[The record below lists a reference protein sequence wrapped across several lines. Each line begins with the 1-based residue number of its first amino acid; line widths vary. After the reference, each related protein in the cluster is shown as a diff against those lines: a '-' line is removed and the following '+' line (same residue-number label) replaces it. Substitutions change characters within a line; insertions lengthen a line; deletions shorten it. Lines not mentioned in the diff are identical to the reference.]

1 MDKRNLA
8 NKVVLGIIW
17 LIAHIVLLT
26 LLIIF
31 SVKQIMVGQSPEWIA
46 ILLIC
51 CCAAT
56 ILTVIPAVFLRD
68 WISAAL
74 ISKEKNEGEQ

>member
-17 LIAHIVLLT
+17 LIAHIVLLI

-56 ILTVIPAVFLRD
+56 ILTVIPVIFLRD
-68 WISAAL
+68 WIYAAL
-74 ISKEKNEGEQ
+74 MRKENNDD

>member
-17 LIAHIVLLT
+17 LIAHIVLLI

-31 SVKQIMVGQSPEWIA
+31 SVKQIMAGQSPEWIA

-56 ILTVIPAVFLRD
+56 ILTVIPAIFLRD
-68 WISAAL
+68 WICAAL
-74 ISKEKNEGEQ
+74 MRKENNDDR

>member
-1 MDKRNLA
+1 MEKRNMA
-8 NKVVLGIIW
+8 NKIVLGIIW
-17 LIAHIVLLT
+17 LIAHIILLT

-56 ILTVIPAVFLRD
+56 ILTVIPTIFLRD
-68 WISAAL
+68 WISTAL
-74 ISKEKNEGEQ
+74 MRKENDNDR

>member
-31 SVKQIMVGQSPEWIA
+31 SVKQIMEGQSPEWIA

-51 CCAAT
+51 CCVAT
-56 ILTVIPAVFLRD
+56 ILTVIPTIFLRD
-68 WISAAL
+68 WICAAL
-74 ISKEKNEGEQ
+74 ISKEKNDDR

>member
-1 MDKRNLA
+1 MEERNMA

-17 LIAHIVLLT
+17 LIAHIILLT

-31 SVKQIMVGQSPEWIA
+31 SVKQIMAGQLPEGIV

-51 CCAAT
+51 CCATT

-74 ISKEKNEGEQ
+74 ISKEKNDDR

>member
-17 LIAHIVLLT
+17 LIAHIILLT

-31 SVKQIMVGQSPEWIA
+31 SVKQIMAGQSPEWIA

-51 CCAAT
+51 CCVAT

-68 WISAAL
+68 WISAAF
-74 ISKEKNEGEQ
+74 ISKENNDDR

>member
-1 MDKRNLA
+1 MEKRNIS
-8 NKVVLGIIW
+8 NKIVLGIIW

-31 SVKQIMVGQSPEWIA
+31 SVKQIMAGQSPERIT

-68 WISAAL
+68 WICAAL
-74 ISKEKNEGEQ
+74 MRKENNDDR

>member
-1 MDKRNLA
+1 MEKRNLA

-17 LIAHIVLLT
+17 LIAHIVLLI

-31 SVKQIMVGQSPEWIA
+31 SVKQIMAGQSPEWIA

-51 CCAAT
+51 CCVAT
-56 ILTVIPAVFLRD
+56 ILTVIPAIFLRD
-68 WISAAL
+68 WICAAL
-74 ISKEKNEGEQ
+74 MRKENNDDR

>member
-1 MDKRNLA
+1 MEERNMA
-8 NKVVLGIIW
+8 NKIVLGIIW

-56 ILTVIPAVFLRD
+56 ILTVVPAVFLRD

-74 ISKEKNEGEQ
+74 ISKEKNDDR

>member
-1 MDKRNLA
+1 MDKKNLA
-8 NKVVLGIIW
+8 NKIVLGIIW
-17 LIAHIVLLT
+17 LIAHIVLLA
-26 LLIIF
+26 LLIIY

-51 CCAAT
+51 CCATT
-56 ILTVIPAVFLRD
+56 ILTVIPVIFLRD

-74 ISKEKNEGEQ
+74 ISKEKNDDR

>member
-17 LIAHIVLLT
+17 LIAHIILLT

-68 WISAAL
+68 WISATL
-74 ISKEKNEGEQ
+74 ISKEKNDDR

>member
-17 LIAHIVLLT
+17 LIVHIILLT

>member
-1 MDKRNLA
+1 MEKRNLA

-17 LIAHIVLLT
+17 LIAHIILLT

-31 SVKQIMVGQSPEWIA
+31 SVKQILVGQSPEWIA

-68 WISAAL
+68 WISEAL
-74 ISKEKNEGEQ
+74 ISKEKNDDR

>member
-17 LIAHIVLLT
+17 LIVHIILLT

-56 ILTVIPAVFLRD
+56 ILTVIPAVFLGD

-74 ISKEKNEGEQ
+74 ISKEKNDDR

>member
-17 LIAHIVLLT
+17 LIAHIVLLA
-26 LLIIF
+26 LLIIY

-51 CCAAT
+51 CCATT
-56 ILTVIPAVFLRD
+56 ILTVIPVIFLRD
-68 WISAAL
+68 WISTAL
-74 ISKEKNEGEQ
+74 MRKENDNDR

>member
-1 MDKRNLA
+1 MEKRNMA
-8 NKVVLGIIW
+8 NKIVLGLIW
-17 LIAHIVLLT
+17 LIAHIVLLA

-31 SVKQIMVGQSPEWIA
+31 SVKQIMVGQASEWIA

-56 ILTVIPAVFLRD
+56 ILTVIPAMFLRD

-74 ISKEKNEGEQ
+74 ISKEKNDDR

>member
-1 MDKRNLA
+1 MEKRNMA
-8 NKVVLGIIW
+8 NKIVLGIIW
-17 LIAHIVLLT
+17 LIAHIILLT

-31 SVKQIMVGQSPEWIA
+31 SVKQIMAGQSPEWIA

-51 CCAAT
+51 CCVAT

-74 ISKEKNEGEQ
+74 ISKEKNDDR

>member
-17 LIAHIVLLT
+17 LIAHIVLLA

-31 SVKQIMVGQSPEWIA
+31 SVKQIMAGQSPEWIA

-56 ILTVIPAVFLRD
+56 ILTVIPAIFLRD
-68 WISAAL
+68 WINAAL
-74 ISKEKNEGEQ
+74 MCKEKNDDR

>member
-17 LIAHIVLLT
+17 LIAHIVLLI

-31 SVKQIMVGQSPEWIA
+31 SVKQIMAGQSPEWIA

-56 ILTVIPAVFLRD
+56 ILTVIPVIFLRD
-68 WISAAL
+68 WIYAAL
-74 ISKEKNEGEQ
+74 MRKENNDD

>member
-1 MDKRNLA
+1 MEKRNMA
-8 NKVVLGIIW
+8 NKIVLGIIW
-17 LIAHIVLLT
+17 LIAHIILLT

-56 ILTVIPAVFLRD
+56 ILTVIPVIFLRD
-68 WISAAL
+68 WIYAAL
-74 ISKEKNEGEQ
+74 MRKENNDD

>member
-1 MDKRNLA
+1 MDKKNLA
-8 NKVVLGIIW
+8 NKIVLGIIW
-17 LIAHIVLLT
+17 LIAHIVLLA
-26 LLIIF
+26 LLIIY
-31 SVKQIMVGQSPEWIA
+31 SVKQILVGQSPEWIA

-51 CCAAT
+51 CCVAT

-74 ISKEKNEGEQ
+74 ISKEKNDDR

>member
-17 LIAHIVLLT
+17 LIAHIILLT

-51 CCAAT
+51 CCVAT

-68 WISAAL
+68 WICAAL
-74 ISKEKNEGEQ
+74 MRKENNDDR